1 MRACAYII
9 ETGRGRKRKKIDSPG
24 TVHNI
29 LPLYGSRCGR
39 TRAPATRVAP
49 QRVDTNN
56 NNNNN
61 NNN

>member
-1 MRACAYII
+1 VCARVRII
-9 ETGRGRKRKKIDSPG
+9 ETGRGRERKKIDSPG

-39 TRAPATRVAP
+39 TRAPATRVAT

-61 NNN
+61 N

>member
-1 MRACAYII
+1 VRARARVRII

-29 LPLYGSRCGR
+29 LSLYGSRCGR
-39 TRAPATRVAP
+39 MRALATRVTP
-49 QRVDTNN
+49 QRLDTNN

-61 NNN
+61 